1 MTREEIIHKIITYID
16 LQLEGRMGEIYQD
29 PYRGAFFDLFVE
41 AYNQGLIADKSL
53 TVGALLGTLQDQWYS
68 DADGRNMERSDFVE
82 DFLLYWHAWEYA
94 WNHSGK
100 KVESVSI

>member
-16 LQLEGRMGEIYQD
+16 LQLDGLMGEIYQD

-41 AYNQGLIADKSL
+41 AYNQGLITDKSL
-53 TVGALLGTLQDQWYS
+53 TVRALLGTLQDKWYA
-68 DADGRNMERSDFVE
+68 DADGKEYRASRFLE

-94 WNHSGK
+94 WHHAGK
-100 KVESVSI
+100 KGESVSM